1 MMADKDINT
10 TTTSENVEEKKNRK
24 KIIEVPNIEI
34 LDDTPEEVKLDYYF
48 KLSAKKRVELENL
61 KLDVKDIK
69 KDIKEAG
76 FETARLVDAIKYRA
90 GDGVNKKAVEA
101 DIIDNYM
108 LELEKSE
115 KNENNIFEGLDTKLL
130 RLMELEEELKE
141 EIKSVSDKMGEVG
154 LEKKAVNKI
163 VDKLIEEQNPNK
175 KIKKPDIVLE
185 ETLENY
191 SKTLNKSIIDIS
203 PIPINKID

>member
-1 MMADKDINT
+1 MADKDINT